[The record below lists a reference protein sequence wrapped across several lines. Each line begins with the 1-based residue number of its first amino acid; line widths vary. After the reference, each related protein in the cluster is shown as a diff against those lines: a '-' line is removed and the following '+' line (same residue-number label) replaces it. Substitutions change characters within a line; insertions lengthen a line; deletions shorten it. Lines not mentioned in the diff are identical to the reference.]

1 MQSMY
6 SANSLTNENYNL
18 FFREHSVSVL
28 HFGVTETHTTLQV
41 AGQVLTLKKQ
51 SYQPTGVQ
59 VLPRSVSE

>member
-1 MQSMY
+1 MY
-6 SANSLTNENYNL
+6 SASSLTNENYNL
-18 FFREHSVSVL
+18 FFREHSASIL

-41 AGQVLTLKKQ
+41 ARQVLTPKKQ